1 MREKKDT
8 YIINFVEGV
17 YLALDSP
24 VKHSTMKIIQENRQ
38 DCKYT
43 MRKSV

>member
-1 MREKKDT
+1 MQEKKET

-17 YLALDSP
+17 YLALGSP
-24 VKHSTMKIIQENRQ
+24 VEHSTMKIVQENRQ